1 MANRLTDKR
10 KKKIVAD
17 YLELGS
23 YNATAKLNGTSS
35 RTVKRVLAEV
45 PEMPEKVKQKKAE
58 NTADILAYMERQRG
72 LVCEIIGKGLNILN
86 DEEKLIALKAMVG
99 GSDTDDVLS
108 TYLKLAGRKIIAR
121 AYPYDPSITE
131 VPVQYDT
138 LQCEIAAYMLNK
150 RGAEGQTSHSENGI
164 SRSYENADIPA
175 SMIRVVTPHVGVI
188 K

>member
-1 MANRLTDKR
+1 MDSMN
-10 KKKIVAD
+10 
-17 YLELGS
+17 E
-23 YNATAKLNGTSS
+23 
-35 RTVKRVLAEV
+35 
-45 PEMPEKVKQKKAE
+45 
-58 NTADILAYMERQRG
+58 
-72 LVCEIIGKGLNILN
+72 
-86 DEEKLIALKAMVG
+86 EEKLIALRAMVG
-99 GSDTDDVLS
+99 GSDTDEVLS

-121 AYPYDPSITE
+121 AFPYDNTVTE

-175 SMIRVVTPHVGVI
+175 SMLKVVTPHCGGI